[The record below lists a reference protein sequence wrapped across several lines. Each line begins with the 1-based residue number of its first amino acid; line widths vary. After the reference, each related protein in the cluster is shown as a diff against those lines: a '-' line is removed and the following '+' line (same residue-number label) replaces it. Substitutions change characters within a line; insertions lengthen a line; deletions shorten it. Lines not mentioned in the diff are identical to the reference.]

1 MNNSTP
7 LSKKEYIDAYGTD
20 TGSAFKAALD
30 AGSQTYGQSVKAAND
45 DFYRSLM
52 TYGQNAEALSGGGL
66 TGTGVSDYGSHAAY
80 AARQGSVATAGAA
93 KQLAAAVATAEKKAG
108 DQANAGSYAGYLSGY
123 YSGQSAREDEISTS
137 KQNTLVQILES
148 GLTDPEKIAAYL
160 KINGNFTDEEIA
172 SYSQEYAG
180 LNANS
185 AKTTAAQGIHNA
197 LVKEGVYDEATIRA
211 RYSTIPGITSEELD
225 QYVANTVSVMS
236 GVATNAATSN
246 DNAKAAAK
254 WTVWETLRTYD
265 SVTPDTVK
273 LALAATG
280 VFADETEIE
289 AAAQELYGQLN
300 GSKTVDNG
308 TFLEATAFY
317 TDVLSKS
324 GEATAKMLTEQ
335 KFGAD
340 VTSDVITKLTETQ
353 AADQQIAMQ
362 NEIKTFSDTVK
373 ALDTNGFA
381 VAYGTDA
388 EGNTVAVDMLD
399 QLEWYKNNG
408 YFDGNEEEY
417 ERMKGDIQTHNAE
430 YLSSLY
436 GMARNEWKAEKVVAE
451 YGITLPENADD
462 EDIVDAAVKA
472 VKEEIIQK
480 YTDGA
485 ISYEGARDI
494 LISSF
499 HEDFSAVWES
509 GNQLQVQK
517 KINGSLG
524 ILLKAKEDADKLG
537 EEQYYKE
544 AISAFLS
551 YWDIKETDLS
561 ILFSPKG
568 NTQQA
573 FGVEK
578 SEIEYKNKRLSKG
591 KNVIEMNYQ
600 SAAGISRITGDLPE
614 TVLDIYNY
622 ALAENMIN
630 YGEQIR

>member
-93 KQLAAAVATAEKKAG
+93 KQLAAAAATAEKKAG
-108 DQANAGSYAGYLSGY
+108 DQANAGAYAGYLSGY
-123 YSGQSAREDEISTS
+123 YSGQSAREDEINTS
-137 KQNTLVQILES
+137 KQNALGQILGS
-148 GLTDPEKIAAYL
+148 GLTDPTQIAAYL
-160 KINGNFTDEEIA
+160 KLNGNFTDEEIA
-172 SYSQEYAG
+172 SYSQEYAV

-185 AKTTAAQGIHNA
+185 AKTTAAQGIHND

-211 RYSTIPGITSEELD
+211 RYSTIPGITQEELD
-225 QYVANTVSVMS
+225 QYVANTVGVMS
-236 GVATNAATSN
+236 GAAT
-246 DNAKAAAK
+246 DAAK
-254 WTVWETLRTYD
+254 KNTQAKDVAKFDVWAALSKYD
-265 SVTPDTVK
+265 NLTMDTVK

-280 VFADETEIE
+280 VFDETEIE
-289 AAAQELYGQLN
+289 AAAQEVYSQLS
-300 GSKTVDNG
+300 GSQTVDNG

-340 VTSDVITKLTETQ
+340 VTSNVITKLTETSE
-353 AADQQIAMQ
+353 ADQQIAMQ
-362 NEIKTFSDTVK
+362 KEIKTFSDTVK

-417 ERMKGDIQTHNAE
+417 ERMKGDIQTHNFQ
-430 YLSSLY
+430 YLSNLNNL
-436 GMARNEWKAEKVVAE
+436 ARDEWKVDKLIEELKLD
-451 YGITLPENADD
+451 IPEDADD
-462 EDIVDAAVKA
+462 EDKISVAAKA
-472 VKEEIIQK
+472 VAERVYELYAGKK
-480 YTDGA
+480 
-485 ISYEGARDI
+485 ISYEQASDI
-494 LISSF
+494 LLDSF
-499 HEDFSAVWES
+499 EYD
-509 GNQLQVQK
+509 L
-517 KINGSLG
+517 
-524 ILLKAKEDADKLG
+524 
-537 EEQYYKE
+537 E
-544 AISAFLS
+544 AILETKGRKGSGSNEVFKDIWAALLDVKAESREIGSDAHYNRVMDVVLDHIEITQDERNVYMKIGDKS
-551 YWDIKETDLS
+551 YYISWQLIDKQRDLRA
-561 ILFSPKG
+561 KG
-568 NTQQA
+568 KPLQGTGA
-573 FGVEK
+573 VEK
-578 SEIEYKNKRLSKG
+578 
-591 KNVIEMNYQ
+591 
-600 SAAGISRITGDLPE
+600 
-614 TVLDIYNY
+614 
-622 ALAENMIN
+622 ALAEAWLDMIN
-630 YGEQIR
+630 YWETMQHSKS

>member
-93 KQLAAAVATAEKKAG
+93 KQLAAAAATAEKKAG
-108 DQANAGSYAGYLSGY
+108 DQANAGAYAGYLSGY

-137 KQNTLVQILES
+137 KQNALGQILGS
-148 GLTDPEKIAAYL
+148 GLTDPTQIAAYL
-160 KINGNFTDEEIA
+160 KLNGNFTDEEIA

-185 AKTTAAQGIHNA
+185 AKTTAAQGIHND

-211 RYSTIPGITSEELD
+211 RYSTIPGITQEELD

-236 GVATNAATSN
+236 GVATKAETSN

-265 SVTPDTVK
+265 SVTTDTVK

-280 VFADETEIE
+280 VFDETEIE
-289 AAAQELYGQLN
+289 AAAQEVYSQLS
-300 GSKTVDNG
+300 GSQTVDNG

-317 TDVLSKS
+317 TDALSKS

-340 VTSDVITKLTETQ
+340 VTSNVITKLTETS
-353 AADQQIAMQ
+353 AADQQSAMQ
-362 NEIKTFSDTVK
+362 KEIETFSDTVK

-417 ERMKGDIQTHNAE
+417 ERMKGDIQTHNFQ
-430 YLSSLY
+430 YLSNLNNL
-436 GMARNEWKAEKVVAE
+436 ARDEWKVDKLIEELKLDIPEDADVEDKISVAAKAVAE
-451 YGITLPENADD
+451 RVYELYAG
-462 EDIVDAAVKA
+462 K
-472 VKEEIIQK
+472 K
-480 YTDGA
+480 
-485 ISYEGARDI
+485 ISYEQASDI
-494 LISSF
+494 LLDSF
-499 HEDFSAVWES
+499 EYD
-509 GNQLQVQK
+509 L
-517 KINGSLG
+517 
-524 ILLKAKEDADKLG
+524 
-537 EEQYYKE
+537 E
-544 AISAFLS
+544 AILETKGRKGSGSNEVFKDIWAALLDVKAESREIGSDAHYNRVMDVVLDHIEITQDERNVYMKIGDKS
-551 YWDIKETDLS
+551 YYISWQLIDKQRDLRA
-561 ILFSPKG
+561 KG
-568 NTQQA
+568 KPLQGTGA
-573 FGVEK
+573 VEK
-578 SEIEYKNKRLSKG
+578 
-591 KNVIEMNYQ
+591 
-600 SAAGISRITGDLPE
+600 
-614 TVLDIYNY
+614 
-622 ALAENMIN
+622 ALAEAWLDMIN
-630 YGEQIR
+630 YWETMQHSKS